1 MTQQIIFF
9 GKSKNKTRECFV
21 NHFEKAISKIKEN
34 YTSINLDNLHLLIDN
49 HKLILKKGTDQSTV
63 FHKAVYSTFDN
74 TDFFKTQFW
83 IQYSEL
89 CLEILEILK
98 KRTGYYKE
106 WSIQRYPTIRFQYPC
121 NISVFE
127 FHRDTNYAHPLGEI
141 NCFYALNKCYETS
154 ALQVEKNL
162 GFEDYE
168 PLNLDPGQ
176 YALLNTSMY
185 KHGDKINKTNKT
197 RVSMDFRFIP
207 NLRLDKENISPSRKK
222 KLTSDSYFITE
233 SALKDLL

>member
-1 MTQQIIFF
+1 MTQQTIFIS
-9 GKSKNKTRECFV
+9 KSTNKRREYFV
-21 NHFEKAISKIKEN
+21 NHFEDAISKIKEN
-34 YTSINLDNLHLLIDN
+34 NTFINLDNLHLFIDN
-49 HKLILKKGTDQSTV
+49 HKLLLKKGTDQSTV
-63 FHKAVYSTFDN
+63 FHKAIYSTFDN
-74 TDFFKTQFW
+74 DDFFKTQFW
-83 IQYSEL
+83 INYSQL

-98 KRTGYYKE
+98 RRTGYFKE
-106 WSIQRYPTIRFQYPC
+106 WSIQRYPTIRLQYPG
-121 NISVFE
+121 NVSVFE

-141 NCFYALNKCYETS
+141 NCFYALNKCYESS

-176 YALLNTSMY
+176 YALLNTSIY
-185 KHGDKINKTNKT
+185 KHGDKINKTKKT

-207 NLRLDKENISPSRKK
+207 NLRLDNENISLSKKK